1 MAISPPGDI
10 VLDVTRAADPA
21 ATALA
26 RARLEGKAGVASA
39 EVAFEAA
46 GDAPVAAPRL
56 DGESASKGAVPK
68 SYVKFEGMVLQTFL
82 QSMMPNDTES
92 VYGGGMSGDMWKSL
106 LSQTLGETMAERG
119 GIGIASHLMNDHYV
133 ENGKKVP
140 LRGVDDS
147 AGKKRPTHRIC
158 CLPPSSTNFSAARHN
173 RSTDRKWPAGA
184 MPPNRHDNAFE
195 VPECMI

>member
-147 AGKKRPTHRIC
+147 AGKKRTDTQD
-158 CLPPSSTNFSAARHN
+158 LLSSALVHELQRRTAQSLDRPEMAGRSDAA
-173 RSTDRKWPAGA
+173 KPA
-184 MPPNRHDNAFE
+184 
-195 VPECMI
+195 